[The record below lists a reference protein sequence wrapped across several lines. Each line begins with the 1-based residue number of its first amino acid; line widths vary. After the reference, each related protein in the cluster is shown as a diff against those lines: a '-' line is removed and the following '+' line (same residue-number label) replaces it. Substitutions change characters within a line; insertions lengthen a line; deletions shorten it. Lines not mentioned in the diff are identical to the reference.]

1 LGHLTNNQTK
11 VTRGEI
17 ACSLVIEP
25 LNKNNDS

>member
-1 LGHLTNNQTK
+1 
-11 VTRGEI
+11 VTRGEV